1 MNKHEVIQMVEK
13 HFGID
18 TSLRSRRRDVVDA
31 RMAIMVALRPMYSM
45 VQIGNIFSYRKK
57 DGGQIA
63 YVPMSHCTVVHAMR
77 QHKWRY
83 HPEADKRPVSY
94 RLYGDVYDFACEFLK
109 SDNFKP
115 ITQMDMRN
123 AIDQEMHLRKQA
135 EQKAKS
141 LEFKLSTIEG
151 EAEKIIAKL
160 KKDLNK
166 VINERDHYKRAFTQ
180 LYNEKRAH
188 EKLVKEDGPQKV
200 RQ

>member
-1 MNKHEVIQMVEK
+1 MNKHEVIQAVEK

-45 VQIGNIFSYRKK
+45 MQIGKIFSYRKR

-83 HPEADKRPVSY
+83 HPEAEKRPVSY
-94 RLYGDVYDFACEFLK
+94 RLYGDVYDFANEFLK
-109 SDNFKP
+109 SDDFKP

-135 EQKAKS
+135 EQKATS
-141 LEFKLSTIEG
+141 LEFKIHNIEE
-151 EAEKIIAKL
+151 EANKIISKL
-160 KKDLNK
+160 KKDLSK
-166 VINERDHYKRAFTQ
+166 ITSEREHYKRAFTQ
-180 LYNEKRAH
+180 LYNEKKAH
-188 EKLVKEDGPQKV
+188 EKLVKKDGPQEV